1 MVSLS
6 NHAARDTVQPSMSP
20 TQNARLTLAIG
31 LAFVLGYFG
40 IDKFIHPLNWIAWMP
55 NWMDGLAGMSTN
67 TWLSL
72 IGGFET
78 LLALGL
84 YTPWKNIQHWTAL
97 IVALHL
103 TSVVLVVGWN
113 DIGIRDAGLTCA
125 ASALWYL
132 SKPEKS
138 PSKLKK
144 LRS

>member
-1 MVSLS
+1 MTS
-6 NHAARDTVQPSMSP
+6 

-55 NWMDGLAGMSTN
+55 DWMNGLAGLSVN
-67 TWLSL
+67 TWLPV

-84 YTPWKNIQHWTAL
+84 CIPWKNIQHWTAL
-97 IVALHL
+97 LTTIHL
-103 TSVVLVVGWN
+103 TSIIVLSVGWN

-132 SKPEKS
+132 SQPPKS
-138 PSKLKK
+138 PSKPDQ